1 MDFANLKRLLGMQAD
16 MIKFLLGDVSGDQ
29 ARWKP
34 DPERWS
40 ILEVINHLYDE
51 EREDFREHLDMIL
64 HRPHDAWHPIRPF
77 EWITERGYNARDLA
91 SSLQNFLA
99 ERQVSLAWLEGL
111 ATPDWDRSI
120 PAPWGAHLHA
130 GDMFASW
137 VVHGQWHIEQL
148 IRLRRDYTIEQVK
161 PYSVEYA
168 GTL

>member
-1 MDFANLKRLLGMQAD
+1 MDFAYLKHLMAMQAD
-16 MIKFLLGDVSGDQ
+16 MIRALLADVSYDQ

-64 HRPHDAWHPIRPF
+64 HRPGDDWHPIQPF
-77 EWITERGYNARDLA
+77 EWITEREYNVRDLA
-91 SSLQNFLA
+91 SSLQSFLA
-99 ERQVSLAWLEGL
+99 ERQASLTWLDGL
-111 ATPDWDRSI
+111 GTPDWDRSI
-120 PAPWGAHLHA
+120 PAPWGGQLRA
-130 GDMFASW
+130 GDMAASW